1 MKPALFDFNGAA
13 VRVIHNESGIW
24 FIASDVCR
32 VLEIGNTSMAMSRLD
47 DEDKGVI
54 STDTPG
60 GQQSVSV
67 VSESGLYTLI
77 LGSRK
82 PSAKSFK
89 RWVTS
94 EVLPAIRQTGAYAL
108 PGQIASNRV
117 PQNFVEALR
126 LAADAEEQR
135 AALALQLEEAA
146 PKLETFARCM
156 DSTSLF
162 TFREVAAVFAEKGLG
177 SNNLV
182 TRLLSD
188 RILYRDAKGK
198 ILAYRQYI
206 EAGYFKAVE
215 RPYEVKETG
224 GASTGETRVSV
235 TIKTT
240 AKGIDFIARKLGLTK
255 LEKEAVA

>member
-1 MKPALFDFNGAA
+1 MKPSLFDFNGAA
-13 VRVIHNESGIW
+13 VRVINNESGIW

-32 VLEIGNTSMAMSRLD
+32 VLEIANPSDALSRI
-47 DEDKGVI
+47 DEEDRTLVLNEGASNGLPVNI
-54 STDTPG
+54 IN
-60 GQQSVSV
+60 
-67 VSESGLYTLI
+67 ESGLYSLV

-82 PSAKSFK
+82 PQAKTFK

-108 PGQIASNRV
+108 PGLIPTNRI

-135 AALALQLEEAA
+135 AALQLQLEDAA
-146 PKLETFARCM
+146 PKVATFERCM

-177 SNNLV
+177 ANNLV
-182 TRLLSD
+182 VRLLSE
-188 RILYRDAKGK
+188 RVLYRDPKGK
-198 ILAYRQYI
+198 LLAYRQYI
-206 EAGYFKAVE
+206 DAGHFKAVE

-224 GASTGETRVSV
+224 GTSTGETRVSI

-255 LEKEAVA
+255 SEQEAA